1 MKNKNYIIKYNTK
14 NLNLQII
21 TMNQSFYIYI
31 GDSQMLFENLFLSIP
46 NQINKKENSD
56 KNLLPENISCSQLI
70 NDEMND
76 LAEVLNNYLV
86 SKLKIPIFLSFNIYE
101 PLLTK
106 DPFFIKFLQENIYN
120 ILSKNF
126 IKKEL

>member
-46 NQINKKENSD
+46 NQVNKKENSD

-120 ILSKNF
+120 ILAKNF